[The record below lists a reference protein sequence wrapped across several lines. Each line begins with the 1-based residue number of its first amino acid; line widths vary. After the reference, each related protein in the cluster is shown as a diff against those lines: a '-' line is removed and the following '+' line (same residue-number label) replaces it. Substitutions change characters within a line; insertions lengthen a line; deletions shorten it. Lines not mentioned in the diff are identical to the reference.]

1 MRGAKFKKIGGV
13 YVRKLSVSP
22 IFRLYLQRRLLYL

>member
-1 MRGAKFKKIGGV
+1 MRGAKFKKIDGV
-13 YVRKLSVSP
+13 YERKLSVSP